1 MRLELRG
8 HNADVTPGLRRFVEE
23 KLAKLERLLNDRA
36 VSAHAILSVEKHRHI
51 ADITLHARGER
62 FLHGVGES
70 TNWETSLTQAIAK
83 ISHQAQK
90 LKTKQKEKRHRLK
103 APALEALEPI
113 AKSGKRK
120 PAATAVSAAPA
131 ERRSRARMLRT
142 IRTSREAVKP
152 MSVEDAAKEVE
163 AGGDGVVVFRNPESQ
178 AISVLYRRRNGELTL
193 VETEA

>member
-8 HNADVTPGLRRFVEE
+8 HNTDVTPGLRRFVED

-62 FLHGVGES
+62 FLHGLGQS
-70 TNWETSLTQAIAK
+70 GNWETSLTQAIAK

-90 LKTKQKEKRHRLK
+90 LKTRQKEKRHSLK
-103 APALEALEPI
+103 APALDAPEPI
-113 AKSGKRK
+113 AKSGKTRK
-120 PAATAVSAAPA
+120 AAAPKP
-131 ERRSRARMLRT
+131 ERRSKTLRAV
-142 IRTSREAVKP
+142 RTSRDPIKP
-152 MSVEDAAKEVE
+152 MSIDDAAREIE
-163 AGGDGVVVFRNPESQ
+163 AGGDGVVVFRNAESQ
-178 AISVLYRRRNGELTL
+178 AISVLYRRRNGDLTL